1 MFEKII
7 PPAKGPTTWLHRD
20 VKKMI
25 VLVFGGVGRV
35 LLGIGAAAVFLL
47 SNFLYM
53 AIGLAVV
60 MVGGAFLVSAEYFRD
75 KDPEENG

>member
-1 MFEKII
+1 
-7 PPAKGPTTWLHRD
+7 
-20 VKKMI
+20 MI